1 MDLKILCCGRRRG
14 MPLPPLL
21 WLELAMVVCAAMA
34 ALALRQL
41 IQIQHGLRALSSTNA
56 AAS

>member
-1 MDLKILCCGRRRG
+1 

-21 WLELAMVVCAAMA
+21 WLELAMVVWAAMA

-41 IQIQHGLRALSSTNA
+41 IQIQHWLRALPSTIA

>member
-1 MDLKILCCGRRRG
+1 